1 MGRAARTGGARSSER
16 QNSTVG
22 TVRAASSASK
32 YSRFSNFSTLGE
44 EHRRELLELVVVVEH
59 AVVVELPGVGDPA
72 LGGGQLLLQGEEVLV
87 GLEVGVGLAE
97 GEDLAQRAGQLRCR
111 PAAWACGVSGAAMA
125 ALRALM
131 TASRVSRSWAA

>member
-1 MGRAARTGGARSSER
+1 MRRR

-32 YSRFSNFSTLGE
+32 YSRRSNFSALGE
-44 EHRRELLELVVVVEH
+44 EHRRELLELVVVVQD
-59 AVVVELPGVGDPA
+59 AVVVELPGVGHPA

-97 GEDLAQRAGQLRCR
+97 GEHLAQGAGQRGVGLRPGR
-111 PAAWACGVSGAAMA
+111 CGVSGAAMA
-125 ALRALM
+125 ELRALM
-131 TASRVSRSWAA
+131 TASSVSRSWAA